1 MMQASDFGNLDN
13 PARLRPLD
21 RPPVGCILL
30 EGEVSSR
37 TVIVRQ
43 VPGRDPVQVA
53 LVQNEDVIEAL
64 VPHGADEAFRKRILP
79 ARCRPGRCPRAA
91 VPSRRP
97 WDAR

>member
-13 PARLRPLD
+13 PGRLRPLD

-43 VPGRDPVQVA
+43 VPGRDPVEVA

-64 VPHGADEAFRKRILP
+64 VPHSEAP
-79 ARCRPGRCPRAA
+79 
-91 VPSRRP
+91 
-97 WDAR
+97 

>member
-1 MMQASDFGNLDN
+1 MQAADFGNQDN

>member
-1 MMQASDFGNLDN
+1 MMEAPDFGDLHD
-13 PARLRPLD
+13 PAHLRPLD

-53 LVQNEDVIEAL
+53 FVQNEDVVEAL
-64 VPHGADEAFRKRILP
+64 APHGADEAAVAG
-79 ARCRPGRCPRAA
+79 AR
-91 VPSRRP
+91 
-97 WDAR
+97 